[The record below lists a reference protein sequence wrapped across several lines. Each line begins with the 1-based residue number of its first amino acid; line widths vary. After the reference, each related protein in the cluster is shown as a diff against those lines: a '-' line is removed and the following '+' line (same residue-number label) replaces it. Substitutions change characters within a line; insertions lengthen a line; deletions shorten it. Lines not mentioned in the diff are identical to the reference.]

1 MGLQHKQIGEVAERI
16 GLSLR
21 TIRYYEEVGLV
32 TPSARSQGG
41 FRLYTESDIARL
53 QLIKRMKP
61 LGFALD
67 EMRSLLDALDTL
79 DAPEDAKDRPDS
91 SERGAALD
99 RLSMFES
106 AAEERCEALR
116 DQLAMAE
123 EFADN
128 LRREVRRQ
136 QRGSGPVRSARP
148 AAGDRGSN
156 RATSGESTLP

>member
-61 LGFALD
+61 LGFSLD

-79 DAPEDAKDRPDS
+79 DAGHDADGAEADS
-91 SERGAALD
+91 RSTALE

-116 DQLAMAE
+116 DQLTMAE
-123 EFADN
+123 EFADS
-128 LRREVRRQ
+128 LRKEVRRQ
-136 QRGSGPVRSARP
+136 QREARSGDVRSGGTR
-148 AAGDRGSN
+148 
-156 RATSGESTLP
+156 

>member
-61 LGFALD
+61 LGFSLD

-79 DAPEDAKDRPDS
+79 DAGHDAEVPDEGS
-91 SERGAALD
+91 RGAALD

-123 EFADN
+123 EFADS

-136 QRGSGPVRSARP
+136 QRGVRSGEVR
-148 AAGDRGSN
+148 AGGTR
-156 RATSGESTLP
+156 

>member
-79 DAPEDAKDRPDS
+79 DAAGTDKEVPDEAS
-91 SERGAALD
+91 RGAALE
-99 RLSMFES
+99 RLSMFET
-106 AAEERCEALR
+106 AAEERCVALR
-116 DQLAMAE
+116 DQLTMAE
-123 EFADN
+123 EFADG

-136 QRGSGPVRSARP
+136 QRGIRSGRDTSHS
-148 AAGDRGSN
+148 DR
-156 RATSGESTLP
+156 STLP

>member
-67 EMRSLLDALDTL
+67 EMRSLLDALDALDTL
-79 DAPEDAKDRPDS
+79 DAAGPGEERPDGAS
-91 SERGAALD
+91 RGAALD

-123 EFADN
+123 EFADS

-136 QRGSGPVRSARP
+136 QRGIRSGDVRSGGAR
-148 AAGDRGSN
+148 
-156 RATSGESTLP
+156 